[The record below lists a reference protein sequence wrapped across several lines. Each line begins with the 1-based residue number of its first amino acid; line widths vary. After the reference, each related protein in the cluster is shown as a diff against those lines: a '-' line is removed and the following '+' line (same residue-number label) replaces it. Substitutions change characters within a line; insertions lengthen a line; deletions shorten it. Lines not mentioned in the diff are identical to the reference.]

1 MAGYMQG
8 LIFFW
13 GGGGGHCS
21 FVFEGARHQMGIMA
35 KKLNTQK
42 WQNIKIEVVYAH

>member
-8 LIFFW
+8 LIFFL

-21 FVFEGARHQMGIMA
+21 FVFEGARHQMV
-35 KKLNTQK
+35 LWQK
-42 WQNIKIEVVYAH
+42 F